1 MEKNSYDFTSVE
13 SLECHFAIGNLIG
26 YAITQVTAPWGTL
39 DVTWWH
45 RRVSS
50 FRRSSAQSCFAS
62 VWPRFSKFR
71 PRQTPF
77 WKWILFLRRKCFRL
91 WADGEREGRRREGD
105 HITQADCPEFLKTL
119 FFMRS
124 HLTTANKQWYIFKK
138 LCSSVRLPRL
148 VFRVQWRRQFCQAR
162 CPHHHYRL
170 PTSNLILRLGEY
182 NSTKNLLSWFCL
194 LVTSMHVKAKKFGC
208 KRSS

>member
-1 MEKNSYDFTSVE
+1 MSLRNRQSNRVCHHTSDSTLRNAWCYLMASS
-13 SLECHFAIGNLIG
+13 SLFISSFVGSKLFCVRLAAFFKVSTSTDAILKVDI
-26 YAITQVTAPWGTL
+26 
-39 DVTWWH
+39 
-45 RRVSS
+45 VSS
-50 FRRSSAQSCFAS
+50 SQVFQA
-62 VWPRFSKFR
+62 
-71 PRQTPF
+71 
-77 WKWILFLRRKCFRL
+77 LRL